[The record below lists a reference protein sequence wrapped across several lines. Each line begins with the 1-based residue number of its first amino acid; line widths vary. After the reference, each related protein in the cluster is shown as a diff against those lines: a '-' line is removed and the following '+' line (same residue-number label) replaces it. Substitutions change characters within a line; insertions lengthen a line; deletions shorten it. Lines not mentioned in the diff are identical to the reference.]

1 VPRSRAAP
9 PNDPAGDVQR
19 VGTMNHADQTHS
31 VNAPVN
37 NKHTNVLK
45 NILINL
51 TGPNKYKGIM
61 YGFLKILDMKN
72 STNFQ
77 LALAR

>member
-1 VPRSRAAP
+1 
-9 PNDPAGDVQR
+9 
-19 VGTMNHADQTHS
+19 MNHADQTHS